1 MHARW
6 VRVRVRV
13 CLYELF
19 VSVCAVSRLPRDPP
33 DARRRMTLII
43 RDNVLNTVEPSPF
56 ATHPPPCPP
65 MNTLIHISIEAVAAA
80 GTSTDG
86 GRVS

>member
-43 RDNVLNTVEPSPF
+43 RDNVLNTVEPSPS
-56 ATHPPPCPP
+56 ATSPALPP